1 MKSDL
6 IEKQIQG
13 MPPHR
18 LAYLCGMLSHG
29 LGMSRTATALNIV
42 NSLPDAELTAN
53 TFEYFRRFVCIL
65 GTVVSDDQWKSAL
78 QATQRV
84 MPRQAKQEV
93 H

>member
-6 IEKQIQG
+6 IERQIQG

-18 LAYLCGMLSHG
+18 LAYLCGMLSRE
-29 LGMSRTATALNIV
+29 LGMSRTAKALDIV
-42 NSLPDAELTAN
+42 NPLPDAELTAN

-65 GTVVSDDQWKSAL
+65 GTAVSDDQWNRAIQAL
-78 QATQRV
+78 QRV
-84 MPRQAKQEV
+84 MPHQAKQEV